1 MENCNMFSFIRKAD
15 IILFCVLLLS
25 AGISAALIF
34 FRLSAPAGDAVITLN
49 GSPYGTYSLDEDR
62 RIEISG
68 EDFHNVV
75 LIENG
80 SVRMESSDCHNQV
93 CVSHMPISRS
103 GESIICLPHRIVV
116 RIQGG
121 KEADVDAVAQ

>member
-1 MENCNMFSFIRKAD
+1 MFSFIRKAD

-34 FRLSAPAGDAVITLN
+34 FRLSAPAGDAL
-49 GSPYGTYSLDEDR
+49 DR

-80 SVRMESSDCHNQV
+80 TVKMESSDCHNQV
-93 CVSHMPISRS
+93 CVNHKPISHS
-103 GESIICLPHRIVV
+103 GESIICLPHKIVV
-116 RIQGG
+116 RIEGG
-121 KEADVDAVAQ
+121 KEADVDAIAQ

>member
-1 MENCNMFSFIRKAD
+1 MFSFIRKAD

-34 FRLSAPAGDAVITLN
+34 LRLSAPAGDAVITLN
-49 GSPYGTYSLDEDR
+49 GSPYGTYSLEEDR

-80 SVRMESSDCHNQV
+80 TVKMESSDCHNQV
-93 CVSHMPISRS
+93 CVNHKPISHS
-103 GESIICLPHRIVV
+103 GESIICLPHKIVV
-116 RIQGG
+116 RIEGG

>member
-1 MENCNMFSFIRKAD
+1 MFSFIRKAD

-25 AGISAALIF
+25 AGISAVLIF

-80 SVRMESSDCHNQV
+80 SVMMETSDCHNQV
-93 CVSHMPISRS
+93 CVNHKPISRS
-103 GESIICLPHRIVV
+103 GESIICLPHKIVI

-121 KEADVDAVAQ
+121 KESDVDAVAQ

>member
-1 MENCNMFSFIRKAD
+1 MFSFIRKAD
-15 IILFCVLLLS
+15 IVLFCFLILS
-25 AGISAALIF
+25 AGISAALIL
-34 FRLSAPAGDAVITLN
+34 FRLSGPAGDVVITLN
-49 GSPYGTYSLDEDR
+49 GNPYGTYSLEEDR

-68 EDFHNVV
+68 ENYHNVV

-80 SVRMESSDCHNQV
+80 SVRMQSSDCHNQI
-93 CVSHMPISRS
+93 CVNHMPISRS

>member
-1 MENCNMFSFIRKAD
+1 MFSFIRKAD
-15 IILFCVLLLS
+15 IVLFCFLIFS
-25 AGISAALIF
+25 AGISAALIL
-34 FRLSAPAGDAVITLN
+34 FRLSGPAGDVVVTLN
-49 GSPYGTYSLDEDR
+49 GNPYGTYSLEEDR

-68 EDFHNVV
+68 ENYHNVV

-80 SVRMESSDCHNQV
+80 SVRMQSSDCHNQI

>member
-1 MENCNMFSFIRKAD
+1 MFSFIRKAD
-15 IILFCVLLLS
+15 IVLFCFLILS
-25 AGISAALIF
+25 AGISAALIL
-34 FRLSAPAGDAVITLN
+34 FRLSGTAGDVVITLN
-49 GSPYGTYSLDEDR
+49 GNPYGTYSLEEDR

-68 EDFHNVV
+68 ENYHNVV

-80 SVRMESSDCHNQV
+80 SVRMQSSDCHNQI
-93 CVSHMPISRS
+93 CVNHMPISRS

>member
-34 FRLSAPAGDAVITLN
+34 FRPSAPAGDAVITLN

-80 SVRMESSDCHNQV
+80 SVMMETSDCHNQV
-93 CVSHMPISRS
+93 CVNHKPISRS
-103 GESIICLPHRIVV
+103 GESIICLPHKIVI

-121 KEADVDAVAQ
+121 KESDVDAVAQ